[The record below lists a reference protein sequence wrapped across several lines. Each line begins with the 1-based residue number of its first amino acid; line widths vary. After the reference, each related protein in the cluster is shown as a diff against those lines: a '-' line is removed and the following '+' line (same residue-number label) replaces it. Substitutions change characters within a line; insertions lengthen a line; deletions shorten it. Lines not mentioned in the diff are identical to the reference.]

1 MSNSAGNSEIH
12 TIQFGQYAINNAPLR
27 FTLSKQPAYVDSTQ
41 YTLIIPLMKNP
52 GTAYVTLRYN
62 LTLVTSPNSN
72 YEYIFNMYQS
82 INEYYTVADTSSSM
96 TTSITN
102 NLKTVQSV
110 NSVDLAVSL
119 GSYSLT
125 QWNTAIFKI
134 NNALPGLIPT
144 MSSPNDTSNYNNYY
158 FKNINMIVAQKKTTN
173 SITNIGIGA
182 SSSVINYQSTFGISW
197 VKIFSTSNVP
207 LATNPYTLYY
217 STPPT
222 LTLST
227 LTSYSSK
234 SLSLV

>member
-1 MSNSAGNSEIH
+1 
-12 TIQFGQYAINNAPLR
+12 
-27 FTLSKQPAYVDSTQ
+27 
-41 YTLIIPLMKNP
+41 MKNP

-102 NLKTVQSV
+102 NLKTVQS
-110 NSVDLAVSL
+110 SGVDLAVSL

-144 MSSPNDTSNYNNYY
+144 ISSPNDTSNYNNYY